1 MAGCK
6 TDFLCTLSGMWLRDM
21 AHDLRLM
28 KKKKKL
34 ENFQH
39 MCRRRLY
46 KIYLPMKDGDELST
60 KMKGKNIANQHP
72 GEKETATVDW
82 LWGWYRET

>member
-1 MAGCK
+1 
-6 TDFLCTLSGMWLRDM
+6 
-21 AHDLRLM
+21 
-28 KKKKKL
+28 
-34 ENFQH
+34 

-82 LWGWYRET
+82 L